1 MEEEEVM
8 ELLLFIWGIV
18 VGTVFSTVGAAGGI
32 LAGFGH
38 ISLFGINVANSV
50 KVMNQILV
58 IISTLISVPTYWKQG
73 RLIFILGGLLGI
85 GSVIGAIV
93 GSTLSYTYLSGLKA
107 YKFLF
112 GIFTLIVAFKVF
124 HDVFVKERERV
135 KSIDKDL
142 KEGKERRVKVLKR
155 SMKEVEF
162 SFLGKKYSFNPILPV
177 LAGFVVAVIS
187 SALGVGGGFLLVPFM
202 VSVLKVPMYLVP
214 GTSAFAVLITTTI
227 SMLNYIKLGAVV
239 YWKVIFAE
247 ALGVI
252 VGSFIG
258 PHISHILGERR
269 LRLLLGFILLGIG
282 LKYIFIR

>member
-1 MEEEEVM
+1 MEF
-8 ELLLFIWGIV
+8 LLFIWGIV

-58 IISTLISVPTYWKQG
+58 IISTLVSVPTYWKQG

-107 YKFLF
+107 YKFFF
-112 GIFTLIVAFKVF
+112 GIFTLVVAFKVF
-124 HDVFVKERERV
+124 HDVFFKESERV
-135 KSIDKDL
+135 KSIDKGI
-142 KEGKERRVKVLKR
+142 KESEDRRVRVHER
-155 SMKEVEF
+155 SFTKVEF
-162 SFLGKKYSFNPILPV
+162 SFLGEKYSFNPIFPV
-177 LAGFVVAVIS
+177 IAGFIVAVIS

-202 VSVLKVPMYLVP
+202 VSVLKVPMYIVP
-214 GTSAFAVLITTTI
+214 GTSAFAVLITTTV

-239 YWKVIFAE
+239 YRKVVFAE

-269 LRLLLGFILLGIG
+269 LRLLLGVILLGIG
-282 LKYIFIR
+282 LKYIFIK

>member
-1 MEEEEVM
+1 MEF
-8 ELLLFIWGIV
+8 LLFIWGIV

-58 IISTLISVPTYWKQG
+58 IISTLVSVPTYWKQG
-73 RLIFILGGLLGI
+73 RLIFILGGLLGL
-85 GSVIGAIV
+85 GSVIGALV

-124 HDVFVKERERV
+124 HDVFFRERERV
-135 KSIDKDL
+135 KSIDKGLRETSD
-142 KEGKERRVKVLKR
+142 RRVKVIKR
-155 SMKEVEF
+155 DIGKVEF
-162 SFLGKKYSFNPILPV
+162 SFLGEKHSFNPVFPV
-177 LAGFVVAVIS
+177 VAGFMVAVIS

-202 VSVLKVPMYLVP
+202 VSLLKVPMYLVP
-214 GTSAFAVLITTTI
+214 GTSAFAVLITTTV

-239 YWKVIFAE
+239 HWRIIFLE
-247 ALGVI
+247 TLGVV

-282 LKYIFIR
+282 LKYIFIK